1 MFFGKKEE
9 TKPYRLGFI
18 TEHHFIE
25 GVDVAKDFNVMDIL
39 GRIGGGS
46 SMYYTAHLGDANVTS
61 ISGMNLPDRNFA
73 RYLLPSMMSV
83 ILIKAMDAEAEAKL
97 VEKYKVYEGLHKGVA
112 YAGPYKVEG
121 EFYLYAKK
129 LEEVNFETTVF
140 TYIRN
145 ALITRVDDRSRYFP
159 AMPINV
165 GLINAFHIQ
174 GFGV

>member
-9 TKPYRLGFI
+9 TKPYRLGFL

-25 GVDVAKDFNVMDIL
+25 GVDVAKDFNVMTIL
-39 GRIGGGS
+39 GSIGGGS
-46 SMYYTAHLGDANVTS
+46 SMYYTAHLGDAHVTS
-61 ISGMNLPDRNFA
+61 VSGMDLPDRSFT
-73 RYLLPSMMSV
+73 RYLLPSLLSV
-83 ILIKAMDAEAEAKL
+83 TIIKAMDAEAEARL

-140 TYIRN
+140 TFIRN
-145 ALITRVDDRSRYFP
+145 ALVTRVDDRAKYFSP
-159 AMPINV
+159 MPVSV
-165 GLINAFHIQ
+165 GLINAFQVQ
-174 GFGV
+174 GFGA

>member
-9 TKPYRLGFI
+9 TKPYRLGFL
-18 TEHHFIE
+18 TERHFIE
-25 GVDVAKDFNVMDIL
+25 GVDSAKDLTVMDIL

-46 SMYYTAHLGDANVTS
+46 SMYYTAHLRDANVTS
-61 ISGMNLPDRNFA
+61 ISGMNLPDRTFA
-73 RYLLPSMMSV
+73 HYLLPSMMS
-83 ILIKAMDAEAEAKL
+83 IIFIKAMDAEAEATI

-129 LEEVNFETTVF
+129 LEEVNSETTVF
-140 TYIRN
+140 TFIRS
-145 ALITRVDDRSRYFP
+145 ALVTRVDDRAKYFSP
-159 AMPINV
+159 MPINV
-165 GLINAFHIQ
+165 GLINAFQVQ